1 MIKKKG
7 LNYDWKNITQKMST
21 QTIQTIVLPTNTKNI
36 HLRKIAK
43 LIKQAN
49 EIYQATACKPS
60 KPTVKK
66 YVVCHY

>member
-7 LNYDWKNITQKMST
+7 LNYDWKNITRIMST
-21 QTIQTIVLPTNTKNI
+21 QTIQTIVLPTDTKNI

-43 LIKQAN
+43 PIKQAN
-49 EIYQATACKPS
+49 EIYKAAACEAR

-66 YVVCHY
+66 YVVYH